1 MKHSMISA
9 VIAFFIC
16 GCSAWFGISTDSIKG
31 EWVGRM
37 QIDGR
42 LTYLRVGVD
51 ADETAP
57 TLKVLA
63 MYPPSSASEGR
74 VAVDSRGIT
83 FELAEESGVIAFDGQ
98 VKGDSIRGVVTRS
111 GTQGSFEL
119 RRKALIDSDVYDDYA
134 GAYELA
140 PDRTI
145 IMFRRDRIRE
155 DAAASVARSNLFYV
169 EESGLIH
176 ILVPSSQNTF
186 FAGPTMIVPLPVEV
200 EVAFQR
206 DAKGEVNELI
216 WREKGH
222 ASRTAPRSKRIRE
235 EEVRFESD
243 GLTLAGR
250 LVLPSGDGHHPG
262 VAMIFGDHPSNRNSG
277 GGVIARIFALNG
289 IASLVY
295 DRRGTG
301 ASEGNWRE
309 ATWIDLEDD
318 ALAALKF
325 LRSRKDINGEQV
337 GLWGI
342 SSGGGVAG
350 KVASRSKE
358 TAFLITVSSGLPGS
372 TESGDK
378 VQAEAT
384 LRADGLSQEEVREA
398 LTFLDLRRE
407 FIKSDK
413 SWDEF
418 QKVFLK
424 VRERKWFY
432 ATYMPFDAAE
442 SKDHWYW
449 RRERRQWEQQQQRAH
464 HLSANT
470 IDCPFLSIGGG
481 LDVYAELENHQG
493 KRLLAAEEIAE
504 EMFKRAGNTDYTFK
518 TFPNGGHSLWLRE
531 TTNLMT
537 DLPAITTYVPGYFD
551 TMINWILERVDEKR

>member
-1 MKHSMISA
+1 MKHAMISA
-9 VIAFFIC
+9 IILFFLG
-16 GCSAWFGISTDSIKG
+16 GCSAWFGVSTDSITG

-37 QIDGR
+37 QIDGQ

-57 TLKVLA
+57 MLKVLA

-119 RRKALIDSDVYDDYA
+119 RRKALIDSDVYDDFA
-134 GAYELA
+134 GAYELG

-145 IMFRRDRIRE
+145 IVFRRDRLRK

-169 EESGLIH
+169 EESGLIR

-186 FAGPTMIVPLPVEV
+186 FAGPTMIVPLPEEV
-200 EVAFQR
+200 QVTFQR

-216 WREKGH
+216 WHEKGH
-222 ASRTAPRSKRIRE
+222 APLKASRSKRIRE
-235 EEVRFESD
+235 EEVRFESN

-250 LVLPSGDGHHPG
+250 LVLPSGDGPHPG
-262 VAMIFGDHPSNRNSG
+262 VVMVLGDHPSNRNG
-277 GGVIARIFALNG
+277 GGIDRIFALNG

-301 ASEGNWRE
+301 VSEGIWRE
-309 ATWIDLEDD
+309 ATWADMEDD

-325 LRSRKDINGEQV
+325 LRSRKHINGKQV
-337 GLWGI
+337 GLWGN
-342 SSGGGVAG
+342 SSGGGVAW
-350 KVASRSKE
+350 KAASRSND
-358 TAFLITVSSGLPGS
+358 TAFLITVSSGLPDS

-384 LRADGLSQEEVREA
+384 LRADGLSQEEIREA

-481 LDVYAELENHQG
+481 LDVNAELENPQG
-493 KRLLAAEEIAE
+493 ERLLAE
-504 EMFKRAGNTDYTFK
+504 EMLKRAGNTDYTFK